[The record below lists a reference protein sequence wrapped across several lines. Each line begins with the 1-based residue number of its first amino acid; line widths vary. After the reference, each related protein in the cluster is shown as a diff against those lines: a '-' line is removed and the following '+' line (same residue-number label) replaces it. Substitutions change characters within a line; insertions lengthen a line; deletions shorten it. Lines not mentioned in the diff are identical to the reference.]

1 MTEVQIRNAYS
12 VQIISIY
19 ATHRRHSGKVTSEV
33 PPDPDESA
41 AEPEERS
48 SDFRRLFSGQVPHVI
63 NRSGKLSAN
72 QIRFASPDGEFGE
85 IDEVLSAK
93 LEIYALPFPAD
104 QVVAALII
112 DLDCPDMNTDSSLA
126 ASVLELC
133 GDMRVQINDTDLDT
147 YIDDLALKVNA
158 KPAVEPNA
166 DADADAPAAGDNGNA
181 RQLPIERH
189 QLVLI
194 GDLRDTEAPKE
205 NVVKQF
211 LYHINPPYRPEFTEL
226 KRPEG
231 LNQRESTFGAVSPA
245 ISFLY
250 GHLDDVENSVFLTTI
265 QAVGTASRFQQI
277 WQEAYRQ
284 VRKFQVEKQA
294 KKAGEQKRKDLETL
308 ADEMGNLEL
317 DLAFSVETA
326 ADLGLRIPSS
336 QIDSFHRDL
345 YEVMQIRTR
354 AHTVSQM
361 FIRLGG
367 SIRSEL
373 TAIESRESQ
382 QDEARRLR
390 GAAAFGALSFVIAP
404 ISFVIGF
411 FGINAS
417 QIHAATSMWNW
428 HFYHWAYISA
438 AILAL
443 VPVFVFLFLYGK
455 EMWGKWRGLVLR
467 DPVGAGRPAP
477 PAQ

>member
-1 MTEVQIRNAYS
+1 VPEIELSNAYRAQ
-12 VQIISIY
+12 VVSIY
-19 ATHRRHSGKVTSEV
+19 ATHRRHSGTAALAIVGGLDEN
-33 PPDPDESA
+33 PDEGSD
-41 AEPEERS
+41 
-48 SDFRRLFSGQVPHVI
+48 DFRKLFSDQVPYVVNSRVARPRDLRFEAADGSYEEVAEI
-63 NRSGKLSAN
+63 LSA
-72 QIRFASPDGEFGE
+72 R
-85 IDEVLSAK
+85 

-104 QVVAALII
+104 QVVAALIVDI
-112 DLDCPDMNTDSSLA
+112 DSPDMNTDSSLTA
-126 ASVLELC
+126 RLLRLC
-133 GDMRVQINDTDLDT
+133 ANARVRIEDTDLAA
-147 YIDDLALKVNA
+147 YIDGLAAEPRSEAVISEL
-158 KPAVEPNA
+158 PAG
-166 DADADAPAAGDNGNA
+166 AAE
-181 RQLPIERH
+181 LPLERH

-194 GDLRDTEAPKE
+194 GDLRGVEPPHED
-205 NVVKQF
+205 VVKQ
-211 LYHINPPYRPEFTEL
+211 LIYRINPPYRAEFTKL
-226 KRPEG
+226 RQPDG
-231 LNQRESTFGAVSPA
+231 LNQAASTFGAVSPA

-250 GHLDDVENSVFLTTI
+250 GHSDDVENSVFLTTI

-294 KKAGEQKRKDLETL
+294 KVTGQQERKDLETL

-336 QIDSFHRDL
+336 QIDSFHEDL

-354 AHTVSQM
+354 ANTVSQM

-373 TAIESRESQ
+373 TAIESRETQ
-382 QDEARRLR
+382 KEEARRLR

-417 QIHAATSMWNW
+417 QIHPGTSMWNW
-428 HFYHWAYISA
+428 HYYHWAYAA
-438 AILAL
+438 AIVLAL
-443 VPVFVFLFLYGK
+443 VPLLVFALLYGAD
-455 EMWGKWRGLVLR
+455 MLRRWRVLAFGPR
-467 DPVGAGRPAP
+467 ERT
-477 PAQ
+477 